1 MRRLLRCAVLVIV
14 GLLVLGGAPASAV
27 DDPAV
32 PDPLLPQVPLPDLPG
47 VSDCKDAPSPESP
60 GMGVAGL
67 FTREPAQLPPA
78 ADPFAEGSSTTIF
91 EQYGYA
97 GLRWHTYDLGCG
109 PDALRQ
115 PDAVIGTAV
124 SNWVTQ
130 IPVAL
135 TALTG
140 SLTQV
145 AFKPS
150 FLGGFD
156 PVVARVST
164 ALHDSLFAN
173 WAPVVLGVLGLS
185 MIAMARRRAFSSTAT
200 AAAWAL
206 LVLVLA
212 TVLFRWP
219 VAAGQVA
226 DATVTSTV
234 GEVVGRLDGDPT
246 TTDPG
251 MAVASQVQETIMY
264 RAWLAGTLGDADSA
278 TAVKFGP
285 DLFKAQALTWRE
297 AAAAESD
304 PERAKEI
311 FEAKQERWM
320 EVADQIKE
328 RDPEAYENLRGT
340 RSETRVG
347 YALLS
352 AVATCLSLPFLLLAA
367 LLMLGCFMIVRLA
380 VMLFPAFA
388 VLGLFPAASGLVTG
402 IGRTVAAAVVNAIL
416 FGVGAGV
423 TVAVLGILFN
433 PGSGSPAWLGL
444 VLMPLFT
451 FVMWQALR
459 PFRRLGSMVNPNGN
473 HLGSVNDSFGRVGRR
488 AKQRG
493 RQLVVASTAALT
505 GGASAGAAAAAAS
518 SGAKDTA
525 DDPVPRAE
533 AMSAPPV
540 VPAQR
545 KLTDDA
551 AAATSR
557 RAPDTRAPTEQ
568 PRPPARSTAR
578 VAGVLDAPSASPP
591 VRELP
596 EGFVPRPMS
605 RGVPPPPIE
614 PEWYDGEAVYPIYRP
629 TEKHEHEGAD
639 NQAGAR

>member
-1 MRRLLRCAVLVIV
+1 MLLLL
-14 GLLVLGGAPASAV
+14 GLLVLASTPAVAV
-27 DDPAV
+27 DDPS
-32 PDPLLPQVPLPDLPG
+32 DPGSLLPEVPLPDLPNLPG
-47 VSDCKDAPSPESP
+47 VSDCKDAPAPESP
-60 GMGVAGL
+60 GMGVAGM
-67 FTREPAQLPPA
+67 FAREPAELPPA
-78 ADPFAEGSSTTIF
+78 GDPFAKGSSTTIF

-124 SNWVTQ
+124 SNWTTQ
-130 IPVAL
+130 IPIAL
-135 TALTG
+135 TAMTG

-156 PVVARVST
+156 PVVSRVAT
-164 ALHDSLFAN
+164 GLHDSLFAN

-185 MIAMARRRAFSSTAT
+185 MIAMARRRAFSSTAS

-226 DATVTSTV
+226 DSTVTSTV
-234 GEVVGRLDGDPT
+234 GAVVGRLDSDPT

-251 MAVASQVQETIMY
+251 TAVASQVQESILY
-264 RAWLAGTLGDADSA
+264 RAWLAGTLGDADSP
-278 TAVKFGP
+278 TAIEYGP
-285 DLFKAQALTWRE
+285 ELFKAQALTWRE

-304 PERAKEI
+304 PDRAKEI
-311 FEAKQERWM
+311 FEAKEDRWLD
-320 EVADQIKE
+320 VADEIKE

-352 AVATCLSLPFLLLAA
+352 AAAACLSLPFLLLAA

-388 VLGLFPAASGLVTG
+388 VLGLFPSAGGLVTG
-402 IGRTVAAAVVNAIL
+402 VGRTVAAAVVNAIL
-416 FGVGAGV
+416 FGIGAGV
-423 TVAVLGILFN
+423 TVAVLGILLN
-433 PGSGSPAWLGL
+433 PGNGSPAWLGL

-459 PFRRLGSMVNPNGN
+459 PFRRLGAMVNPNGN
-473 HLGSVNDSFGRVGRR
+473 HLGSMNDSFGRAGRR
-488 AKQRG
+488 AKHRG
-493 RQLVVASTAALT
+493 KQIVVASAAALT
-505 GGASAGAAAAAAS
+505 GGASAGAAAAAS
-518 SGAKDTA
+518 SAAKDA
-525 DDPVPRAE
+525 SDDPPARAE
-533 AMSAPPV
+533 AAPSAPV
-540 VPAQR
+540 VPSQR
-545 KLTDDA
+545 
-551 AAATSR
+551 
-557 RAPDTRAPTEQ
+557 
-568 PRPPARSTAR
+568 RPPEGASSAQASSPVGHPSTEGVSQPGRTTSR
-578 VAGVLDAPSASPP
+578 VAGALAAPPIARP

-596 EGFVPRPMS
+596 EGFVPKPMS
-605 RGVPPPPIE
+605 RGVPPPPTE

-629 TEKHEHEGAD
+629 PEDRDAHDG
-639 NQAGAR
+639 QAGVR

>member
-1 MRRLLRCAVLVIV
+1 MRTLVRLLALAVLSIA
-14 GLLVLGGAPASAV
+14 LLSTLPASAV
-27 DDPAV
+27 DDPGV
-32 PDPLLPQVPLPDLPG
+32 PGPLLPQVPLPELPG
-47 VSDCKDAPSPESP
+47 VSDCKDAPSPASP

-67 FTREPAQLPPA
+67 FTRQPDTLPPA
-78 ADPFAEGSSTTIF
+78 VDPFAEGSSTTIF

-130 IPVAL
+130 VPVAL

-145 AFKPS
+145 AFAPS

-156 PVVARVST
+156 PVVSRVST

-173 WAPVVLGVLGLS
+173 WAPVVLGVLGIS
-185 MIAMARRRAFSSTAT
+185 MIALARRRALSSTA
-200 AAAWAL
+200 AGAVWAL

-212 TVLFRWP
+212 TALFRWP

-234 GEVVGRLDGDPT
+234 GEVVGRLDGDAT

-251 MAVASQVQETIMY
+251 IAVASQVHEAILY

-278 TAVKFGP
+278 TAKKYGP
-285 DLFKAQALTWRE
+285 DLFKAQALSWRE
-297 AAAAESD
+297 ASAAENN
-304 PERAKEI
+304 PKRAKEI
-311 FEAKQERWM
+311 FEAKQARWM
-320 EVADQIKE
+320 EVADQVRE

-352 AVATCLSLPFLLLAA
+352 AVAAVLSLPFLLLAA

-402 IGRTVAAAVVNAIL
+402 VGRTVAAAVVNAII

-423 TVAVLGILFN
+423 TVAVLGVLFN

-459 PFRRLGSMVNPNGN
+459 PFRRLGAMVNPNGN
-473 HLGSVNDSFGRVGRR
+473 QLGAVNDSFGRAGRQ

-493 RQLVVASTAALT
+493 KQLVVASAAALS
-505 GGASAGAAAAAAS
+505 GGASTAAVVAAS
-518 SGAKDTA
+518 SASKSPAAEST
-525 DDPVPRAE
+525 PRAE
-533 AMSAPPV
+533 AMPTAPVIPPQRRSSGQ
-540 VPAQR
+540 PAS
-545 KLTDDA
+545 A
-551 AAATSR
+551 AAASR
-557 RAPDTRAPTEQ
+557 
-568 PRPPARSTAR
+568 PRGQS
-578 VAGVLDAPSASPP
+578 DPSAARPAHKARPVSGALAGAPAAPP
-591 VRELP
+591 LRELP

-605 RGVPPPPIE
+605 QGVPPPPTE

-629 TEKHEHEGAD
+629 PDAVDSESAGSE
-639 NQAGAR
+639 AGAR

>member
-1 MRRLLRCAVLVIV
+1 MRRFVGVVVLALLA
-14 GLLVLGGAPASAV
+14 LLVVAGAPAYAV

-32 PDPLLPQVPLPDLPG
+32 PDPLLPQVPLPELPG

-67 FTREPAQLPPA
+67 FTRTPDTLPPA
-78 ADPFAEGSSTTIF
+78 ADPFARGSSTTIF

-115 PDAVIGTAV
+115 PDAVIGTAI

-130 IPVAL
+130 VPIAL
-135 TALTG
+135 TAMTG

-234 GEVVGRLDGDPT
+234 GEVVGRLDGVPT

-251 MAVASQVQETIMY
+251 MAVASQVQEAILY

-278 TAVKFGP
+278 TATKYGP
-285 DLFKAQALTWRE
+285 ELFKAQALTWRE

-311 FEAKQERWM
+311 FEAKQERWN
-320 EVADQIKE
+320 EVADQV
-328 RDPEAYENLRGT
+328 RASDPEAYENLRGT

-388 VLGLFPAASGLVTG
+388 VLGLFPAAGGLVTG

-416 FGVGAGV
+416 FGIGAGV
-423 TVAVLGILFN
+423 TVAVLGILFD

-459 PFRRLGSMVNPNGN
+459 PFRRLGAMVNPNGN
-473 HLGSVNDSFGRVGRR
+473 HLGSVNDSFGRAGRR

-493 RQLVVASTAALT
+493 KQLVLASAAAVT
-505 GGASAGAAAAAAS
+505 GGASAGAAAAAANAGS
-518 SGAKDTA
+518 KETPTEPS
-525 DDPVPRAE
+525 PRAE
-533 AMSAPPV
+533 AMPSPVISTQRRPTGGARTAPP
-540 VPAQR
+540 PRSPDASG
-545 KLTDDA
+545 TDPKA
-551 AAATSR
+551 
-557 RAPDTRAPTEQ
+557 
-568 PRPPARSTAR
+568 PPARGGAP
-578 VAGVLDAPSASPP
+578 VAGVVDAQPAAPP
-591 VRELP
+591 IRELP

-605 RGVPPPPIE
+605 RGVPPPPTE

-629 TEKHEHEGAD
+629 SDAEDVDGAD
-639 NQAGAR
+639 KPAGVR